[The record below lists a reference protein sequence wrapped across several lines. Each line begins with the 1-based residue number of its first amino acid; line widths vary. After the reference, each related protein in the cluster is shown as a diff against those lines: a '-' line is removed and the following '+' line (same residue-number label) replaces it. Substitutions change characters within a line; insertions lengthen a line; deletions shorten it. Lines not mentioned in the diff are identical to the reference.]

1 MRLLQGDWPRCCKPG
16 KPRVSHQS
24 PPSTRFQPPRVKSDM
39 AGAPVEPST
48 GLPMTRVTPEL
59 GPGCRPLYGTSTIPK
74 KVRGNGAKE
83 TSEGRGREKERE
95 RRGENH
101 LIPIRRGGAKIKPL
115 SDLVPKVGITTHLS
129 RYHSFPVGSCAQKSS
144 SNLYTHDLPQLL
156 FILNTLSLSPPLPL
170 PLTRTLTRTSIS
182 HTRNWFT
189 CSTSAELPTNYSSR
203 SFTFALIDHLTFN
216 LVH

>member
-39 AGAPVEPST
+39 AGASVEPST

-59 GPGCRPLYGTSTIPK
+59 GPRCSPLYGTSTISK
-74 KVRGNGAKE
+74 KCARKRWKE
-83 TSEGRGREKERE
+83 TSEGKESARGERQ

-129 RYHSFPVGSCAQKSS
+129 RYHSFPVGSCAPESS
-144 SNLYTHDLPQLL
+144 LNLYTHDLPQLL
-156 FILNTLSLSPPLPL
+156 LFIHPEQLSPPLPL
-170 PLTRTLTRTSIS
+170 PLTHTYTHTRTQANFFPYNE
-182 HTRNWFT
+182 TNWFT
-189 CSTSAELPTNYSSR
+189 CSTSAERPRTTHR
-203 SFTFALIDHLTFN
+203 DH
-216 LVH
+216 